1 MSLVGERIK
10 EAFSARPCKTCAGNC
25 ICTGN
30 HFAELLTLTI
40 VTALFMLVI
49 PQVITSILSLVSV
62 LPDQLDNSN
71 KWLHDML
78 EKYPTMQQSWDGLY
92 AELST
97 RLREW
102 LKTDLTPMLQ
112 TIINGLSNQVVNI
125 VGFLKMH
132 F

>member
-1 MSLVGERIK
+1 MRQGIAS
-10 EAFSARPCKTCAGNC
+10 
-25 ICTGN
+25 CTGN
-30 HFAELLTLTI
+30 HICELYSLAI
-40 VTALFMLVI
+40 VIALFMLVI

-102 LKTDLTPMLQ
+102 LKTDLTRCFRL
-112 TIINGLSNQVVNI
+112 
-125 VGFLKMH
+125 
-132 F
+132 

>member
-10 EAFSARPCKTCAGNC
+10 EAFSARTRKTCAGNC

-30 HFAELLTLTI
+30 HILRALTLTI